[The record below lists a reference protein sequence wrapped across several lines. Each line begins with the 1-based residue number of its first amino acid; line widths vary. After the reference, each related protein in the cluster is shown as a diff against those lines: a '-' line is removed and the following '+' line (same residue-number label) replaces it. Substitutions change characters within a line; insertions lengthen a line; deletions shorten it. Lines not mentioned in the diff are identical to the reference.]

1 MWSDI
6 KNEIIDNKIFLP
18 DFLKKHF
25 RRKGFFTS
33 YFVQSSDR
41 DVSLLRKKNWKILNS
56 VQSSIP
62 KYDI

>member
-25 RRKGFFTS
+25 KAERIFLPLILSKVVTEMLV
-33 YFVQSSDR
+33 YWE
-41 DVSLLRKKNWKILNS
+41 KKIEKS
-56 VQSSIP
+56 
-62 KYDI
+62 